1 LGNGSRRPQAVP
13 SPRRMVQRW
22 TLRAT
27 ARLGRARGDLA
38 VEVALLLRPFAP
50 SALRSLLGLRGLRYV
65 LNLSVALFVL
75 SLPLTANATSPAAS
89 LGTGA
94 TAAVAAFETPRARTE
109 SRSMF
114 SAGRAPVTVQA
125 EDVQPIIQYKL
136 SKADTLASIAN
147 SFGISPEAVAF
158 ANGITDPKNLEIG
171 RTIMIP
177 PGDGALYTVAD
188 GDTLASVANRFK
200 VDAKVIMEYNRLYF
214 EPEHFAPGQLIFV
227 RGATLPAVVYDTVD
241 AAPERPTVITRAAQA
256 PPLARSGRLAWPV
269 GGYISQFFWAAHVGV
284 DVAAAYGTGVG
295 ASADGV
301 VVSTGWVTVGGLHVR
316 IRHADGLETG
326 YYHLGAVFVSPGQP
340 VTRGHIVGT
349 IGVTGVTSGPHVH
362 WECRLGGRL
371 VDCLGL

>member
-1 LGNGSRRPQAVP
+1 MGKGSRRPQAVP
-13 SPRRMVQRW
+13 SLRRMVQRW

-38 VEVALLLRPFAP
+38 AEAVLLLRPFAP
-50 SALRSLLGLRGLRYV
+50 SALRSLLGPRGLRYV
-65 LNLSVALFVL
+65 LNLAVALFVL

-89 LGTGA
+89 LQTGA
-94 TAAVAAFETPRARTE
+94 AALAAFDTPRARTE

-125 EDVQPIIQYKL
+125 EGVPPIVQHKL

-158 ANGITDPKNLEIG
+158 ANGISDPKNLEVG

-188 GDTLASVANRFK
+188 GDTIASVAARFR
-200 VDAKVIMEYNRLYF
+200 VDPKVIMEYNRLYF

-241 AAPERPTVITRAAQA
+241 AETERPTIITRAAPA
-256 PPLARSGRLAWPV
+256 PPLGRTGRLAWPV
-269 GGYISQFFWAAHVGV
+269 GGYVSQFFWAAHVGV
-284 DVAAAYGTGVG
+284 DLAATYGTGVG
-295 ASADGV
+295 ASEDGV

-316 IRHADGLETG
+316 IRHAGGLETG

-349 IGVTGVTSGPHVH
+349 VGMTGVTSGPHVH
-362 WECRLGGRL
+362 WECRLGTRL